1 VWVIPRTAI
10 QDDEIDGHHIPKG
23 SIMIVSVNAVHHD
36 PRWWDD
42 PGAYDPSR
50 FMPDADKDQGSPP
63 LLLPAVRRRAARVHR
78 HELRPDGGHADRR
91 DDDAARH
98 RFDVVPGH
106 PVQPEATLTL
116 RPRNGV
122 RMIAHQR
129 TAAR

>member
-1 VWVIPRTAI
+1 VIPRTAI
-10 QDDEIDGHHIPKG
+10 LDDDIDGHHIPKG
-23 SIMIVSVNAVHHD
+23 STMIVPVNAVHHD

-50 FMPDADKDQGSPP
+50 FMPGADKDRHRFSY
-63 LLLPAVRRRAARVHR
+63 LPFGAGQRVCIGMSFALMEGTLIAAMMTQRF
-78 HELRPDGGHADRR
+78 
-91 DDDAARH
+91 

-129 TAAR
+129 TTAR